1 MTATQEMPLTL
12 PPVAVTVD
20 TAEPQTRRAR
30 KKQRTREQIYAA
42 AMRLFGRGGFDGVT
56 VEQICEA
63 ADVARGTFFRH
74 FPTKAALLVEF
85 NRTIAAEFAAAQPE
99 RDGDAWGDFRAL
111 VCLLVDRWLEQA
123 DVMHAM
129 LRAFLSSPEAMLAA
143 RVEGRDLSQL
153 LEEIVERGQAS
164 GEFRTSIDARLVAAV
179 FLSGSTA
186 ILAGSVFR
194 PGERRPDE
202 IREQMLELV
211 LHGLAAHPDARP
223 GPGANPSPGEN
234 A

>member
-1 MTATQEMPLTL
+1 MPATQEIPVTL
-12 PPVAVTVD
+12 HTTDPPGSEETG
-20 TAEPQTRRAR
+20 EPQSRRAR
-30 KKQRTREQIYAA
+30 KKQRTREQIYAT
-42 AMRLFGRGGFDGVT
+42 AMRLFERDGFDGVT
-56 VEQICEA
+56 IEQICEA

-74 FPTKAALLVEF
+74 FPSKSSLLSEF
-85 NRTIAAEFAAAQPE
+85 NRTIVSEFAAARPE
-99 RDGDAWGDFRAL
+99 PGGDARGEFRAL

-129 LRAFLSSPEAMLAA
+129 LRAFLSNPQAMQSA

-153 LEEIVERGQAS
+153 LEEIVERGQAR
-164 GEFRTSIDARLVAAV
+164 GEFRPGIDPRLAAAV

-186 ILAGSVFR
+186 ILAGTVFR
-194 PGERRPDE
+194 RGEHRPAE

-211 LHGLAAHPDARP
+211 LHGLTLDS
-223 GPGANPSPGEN
+223 NPPPGES